1 MTKIYKTAGGQ
12 LLDIEKLRLLNET
25 TEAVG
30 NMNVNA
36 RGDEID
42 SNGNVIRSRAEV
54 IKEYY
59 DSKHIKDQ

>member
-1 MTKIYKTAGGQ
+1 MSKIYKTAGGQ
-12 LLDIEKLRLLNET
+12 MLDIEKLRLLNET

-42 SNGNVIRSRAEV
+42 SNGNIIRSRTEV
-54 IKEYY
+54 IKQYY